1 MFCILP
7 GSFGIFVMDWSKILA
22 YNGYYGAK
30 TLMTLA
36 NILKRKG
43 ILSDSRLA
51 GILAMFLVVAFLGF
65 ASVREAKTKER

>member
-1 MFCILP
+1 M
-7 GSFGIFVMDWSKILA
+7 A

-65 ASVREAKTKER
+65 ASVREATTKER